1 VVTDE
6 NAIEFAR
13 QVWSLDAQQQAPT
26 ASASASASAS
36 AGKPAQY
43 YMASLFRLL
52 K

>member
-26 ASASASASAS
+26 ASASASASA
-36 AGKPAQY
+36 GKPAQS

>member
-26 ASASASASAS
+26 ASASASA
-36 AGKPAQY
+36 GKPAQS